1 MSDLS
6 SHRRASLVSVLAIF
20 VLFALFLGVA
30 YYLYVPGKSGAF
42 TGNGIIN
49 NEQRLNNL
57 AELRAKEAQTATS
70 YGWVDQQAGVVQ
82 LPLERARE
90 LTLQQYAKKK

>member
-1 MSDLS
+1 MSDLPS
-6 SHRRASLVSVLAIF
+6 SRRAPLISVLAIF

-30 YYLYVPGKSGAF
+30 YYLYVPSKSGAF

-49 NEQRLNNL
+49 DEQRLKNL
-57 AELRAKEAQTATS
+57 AELRAKEAQTASS